1 MSGDETMKRK
11 DSVLVQLWARR
22 GSGLSKAEWTQ
33 LYQLVRQ
40 VLKQSRCSELSGLP
54 LNNITHYINEFFR
67 DKVFLPTT
75 KENFKETELVHD
87 NALKTFFCKYLKDFF
102 DDFYFKKVLSL
113 DKVNEDDESPD
124 DGKKTLT
131 MEEWAEFQADLDRLS
146 SKLDRDQVWA
156 LLSELDIESARQG
169 VMLLLEFDLDLD
181 QAKFFLLEAAL
192 KPESVMCFLKAG
204 LTREFVRQ
212 SARQFFSE
220 NEKWVHLYLALNTC
234 VEQKTR
240 LSLKSLAEIHQIPSY
255 HCRARKLGI
264 TRKKG
269 QFEEGYEDTILG
281 KWLVSLGLAAKIEN
295 LGAIEAAFKIL
306 CWEALSFEG
315 FGKSAERNDRNN

>member
-40 VLKQSRCSELSGLP
+40 VLKQSRCSTLNSLP
-54 LNNITHYINEFFR
+54 LDITHYINEFFR
-67 DKVFLPTT
+67 DKVYLTTT
-75 KENFKETELVHD
+75 KENSKETDLLHD
-87 NALKTFFCKYLKDFF
+87 NALKTFFCNYLKDFF
-102 DDFYFKKVLSL
+102 DDFYFKKALSL
-113 DKVNEDDESPD
+113 DEANEDDESSD

-156 LLSELDIESARQG
+156 LLSELDIETARQG
-169 VMLLLEFDLDLD
+169 VMLLLEFDLDIE
-181 QAKFFLLEAAL
+181 QARFFLLEAAL
-192 KPESVMCFLKAG
+192 KPKWVERFLKAG
-204 LTREFVRQ
+204 LTRESVRQ

-234 VEQKTR
+234 VDQKAR

-295 LGAIEAAFKIL
+295 LGAIEVAFKIL